1 MSSGSLVLGSM
12 MIRCDLYGASYCY
25 FFYALLWLLVVFW
38 DISPDELDEGFVG
51 EIPVTLR

>member
-38 DISPDELDEGFVG
+38 DISPDELDEGFMG
-51 EIPVTLR
+51 EIPVNSR